1 LPKEITDVN
10 DGKTKVSNIVWSPTD
25 AHTFYMS
32 GAGGHIWKTTDDGK
46 SWTTL
51 LTVDKLPA

>member
-1 LPKEITDVN
+1 
-10 DGKTKVSNIVWSPTD
+10 
-25 AHTFYMS
+25 MS